1 MTSSLYYS
9 ERTKK
14 ILKVTLLGSV
24 SNITLVILKLIVGI
38 LGHSSA
44 LIAEAI
50 NSISDFATDL
60 IALIFI
66 RISGKPQDEDH
77 HYGHGKYET
86 LASVVMAAMMMCV
99 GGLLLI
105 HSTQDVY
112 GLLFLGLKLPS
123 PSYLTLIIALVSLLI
138 KEVLYRYTSRWAHL
152 LKSSAL
158 RAKAADHRGDTLA
171 LLAVSLGLA
180 GAIFLGEKWLFL
192 EPLAAAVVSI
202 FILRMGWV
210 VLNPAFCELT
220 EESLP
225 LAVEE
230 EIRQIA
236 YWTPRVKGIGK
247 LRTRSIG
254 ERYAIELDILVDGS
268 ISVTEGHDITLSLEE
283 ALCSHFGE
291 MTHITIHVEPIECP
305 CHQHPQR
312 KCTPSTLTDPINN
325 EGNDNED

>member
-60 IALIFI
+60 IVLIFI

-86 LASVVMAAMMMCV
+86 LASVVMAAMMMSV

-105 HSTQDVY
+105 HSTREVY

-123 PSYLTLIIALVSLLI
+123 PSYLTLVIALVSLLI
-138 KEVLYRYTSRWAHL
+138 KEVLYRYTSCWAHL

-210 VLNPAFCELT
+210 VLYPAFCELT

-225 LAVEE
+225 PAIEE

-254 ERYAIELDILVDGS
+254 ERYGS

-283 ALCSHFGE
+283 ALCSHFGD

-312 KCTPSTLTDPINN
+312 KCTPSTPIDPINN
-325 EGNDNED
+325 EDNDNED

>member
-86 LASVVMAAMMMCV
+86 LASVVMAAMMMSV

-105 HSTQDVY
+105 HSTREVY

-123 PSYLTLIIALVSLLI
+123 PSYLTLVIALVSLLI
-138 KEVLYRYTSRWAHL
+138 MEVLYSYTSRWAHL

-210 VLNPAFCELT
+210 VLYPAFCELT

-225 LAVEE
+225 PAIE

-268 ISVTEGHDITLSLEE
+268 ITVTEGHDITLSLEE

-312 KCTPSTLTDPINN
+312 KCTPSTLLTDPIDN
-325 EGNDNED
+325 EDNDNED